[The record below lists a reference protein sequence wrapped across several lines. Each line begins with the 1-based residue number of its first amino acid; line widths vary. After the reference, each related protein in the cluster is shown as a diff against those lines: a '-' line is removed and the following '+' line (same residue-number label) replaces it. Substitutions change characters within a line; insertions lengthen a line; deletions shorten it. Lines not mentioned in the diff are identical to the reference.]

1 MNRTAP
7 SGALLTAIALLGL
20 PACETVLSPAPGGE
34 TWTKVELDERLT
46 HAYTGFGFDLFR
58 ELRAESPER
67 NVFASPTSA
76 AFALAM
82 TYNGAV
88 GQTAE
93 EMAIALGIEGMTRDE
108 VNAANRAWIDA
119 LTDTQDR
126 RAELAIANSIWYRS
140 DWRVRDDFTQRT
152 RDYYDAEV
160 REMTTAEVI
169 NAWVEEHTNGRIDE
183 IVQPPIPG
191 DVVAYLI
198 NALYFKADWTHQFD
212 ARETRDAPFTRPD
225 GSTVT
230 VPMMWQRDAELP
242 VRMGRVDES
251 FDMVRL
257 PYGNGR
263 FSMVLALPRSDASLA
278 DVAKTLEPR
287 SWTGWMDE
295 FVDHEIA
302 VALPRFEIEWESSL
316 KTSLQALGMEI
327 PFEAGLAD
335 FSDMFEGG
343 GPWIDDV
350 FQKTFLRVDE
360 EGTEAAA
367 VTKVVMVESAPPSLV
382 FDRPFFLAIYDHA
395 TETVLFLGQITDPT
409 G

>member
-20 PACETVLSPAPGGE
+20 PACDTVFSPAPGGE
-34 TWTKVELDERLT
+34 AWTKVELDERLT

-58 ELRAESPER
+58 ELRAENPEG

-82 TYNGAV
+82 TYNGAT

-93 EMAIALGIEGMTRDE
+93 EMAIALGIKGMTRDE

-119 LTDTQDR
+119 LADTQDR

-140 DWRVRDDFTQRT
+140 DRRVRDDFTQRT

-169 NAWVEEHTNGRIDE
+169 NAWVEKHTNGRIDE

-198 NALYFKADWTHQFD
+198 NALYFKADWMHQFD
-212 ARETRDAPFTRPD
+212 ERETRDAPFTRPD

-316 KTSLQALGMEI
+316 KTSLQALGMEV

-335 FSDMFEGG
+335 FSQMFEGG

>member
-1 MNRTAP
+1 MNRTAS

-20 PACETVLSPAPGGE
+20 PACETVFSPAPGGE
-34 TWTKVELDERLT
+34 TWKKVELDERLT

-58 ELRAESPER
+58 ELRAENPEG

-82 TYNGAV
+82 TYNGAT

-93 EMAIALGIEGMTRDE
+93 EMAIALGIKGMTRDE

-119 LTDTQDR
+119 LADTQDR

-140 DWRVRDDFTQRT
+140 DRRVRDDFTQRT

-212 ARETRDAPFTRPD
+212 ERETRDAPFTRPD
-225 GSTVT
+225 GSSVT
-230 VPMMWQRDAELP
+230 VPMMWQRGAELP

-263 FSMVLALPRSDASLA
+263 FSMVLALPRSDGSLA

-287 SWTGWMDE
+287 SWSGWMEE
-295 FVDHEIA
+295 FVKREIA
-302 VALPRFEIEWESSL
+302 VALPRFEIESESSL
-316 KTSLQALGMEI
+316 KTSLLAMGMEV

-335 FSDMFEGG
+335 FSQMFEGG